1 MSNSANPQIPW
12 WKRGQRE
19 TLDDRVRAV
28 QNVNDPTIISDDV
41 QRWSKVALVGLLAF
55 TTLLSGFSYFK
66 FFEKSFG
73 VELAAIM
80 SLLLAFVIEFGK
92 NWGFLKVLRIPF
104 FQGWKFVWD
113 EISNTVM
120 WVFLLLLSIVTFA
133 ASVYNSTQGAH
144 QLSLLLSHER
154 TYSAFS
160 PNTANIDAQ
169 IADLK
174 TNDAS
179 LGDIRRKNG
188 KTNWAI
194 QPMKAENAKT
204 LASLQEQRR
213 ASIEKQRSDW
223 EKQASIQEGQ
233 NAFGANSL
241 LAVGGWVEL
250 LQIILMFVR
259 ASAEKSL
266 DKTAPQRRTT
276 TPPPYQSH
284 TQPSRNGFKENIIN
298 EGSRIGFFWKGYGE
312 TPIRAETHNDL
323 DGKTPVS
330 QSSQPVTQADSEETG
345 SHADDVLKL
354 ALTRLQGHAANFDRK
369 HGKNSTTAENIH
381 EILDETLRKMKG
393 TFRPSLAAHTRFCDY
408 VDTTLF
414 PLLREKGF
422 RYPKEIQFDGWLRT
436 VAPMPVG

>member
-28 QNVNDPTIISDDV
+28 QNVNDASIISDDV
-41 QRWSKVALVGLLAF
+41 QRWSKVALVFLLAF

-73 VELAAIM
+73 FHLAVVMA
-80 SLLLAFVIEFGK
+80 LLLACVIEFGK

-104 FQGWKFVWD
+104 FQGWNFVWA

-120 WVFLLLLSIVTFA
+120 WVFLLLLSVVTFA

-154 TYSAFS
+154 SYSAFT
-160 PNTANIDAQ
+160 PNTGDIDAQ
-169 IADLK
+169 IAALTKSDEDLGSIK
-174 TNDAS
+174 
-179 LGDIRRKNG
+179 RKNG

-213 ASIEKQRSDW
+213 VLIEKQRTDW
-223 EKQASIQEGQ
+223 EKQDAIKEGQ
-233 NAFGANSL
+233 NQFGANSL

-259 ASAEKSL
+259 VSAERSL
-266 DKTAPQRRTT
+266 DKTASQRRNATS
-276 TPPPYQSH
+276 PPPFSKNGKHH
-284 TQPSRNGFKENIIN
+284 TQQQPFENH
-298 EGSRIGFFWKGYGE
+298 GRFTFFNRDESGNVRSAYESEQQQPIE
-312 TPIRAETHNDL
+312 TT
-323 DGKTPVS
+323 
-330 QSSQPVTQADSEETG
+330 VTQSPQTVTQTNYAN
-345 SHADDVLKL
+345 DVLKL
-354 ALTRLQGHAANFDRK
+354 AMKELQGFAANFDGIHRNNK
-369 HGKNSTTAENIH
+369 TVAENIYR
-381 EILDETLRKMKG
+381 ILDETLAKMRQEG
-393 TFRPSLAAHTRFCDY
+393 FCPSWEMYLKFHAYIDG
-408 VDTTLF
+408 TLF
-414 PLLREKGF
+414 PLINVKGWGYESQAMF
-422 RYPKEIQFDGWLRT
+422 MHWLSHCR
-436 VAPMPVG
+436 PSQQII